1 MLLLDDKE
9 ILRLHRKGG
18 AFSQKAFN
26 AIVSQYAEQLYW
38 QIRRQ
43 TKNHEDTNDVLQ
55 NTLLKV
61 YKALDKFEGKSALST
76 WMYSIARNETYTFLE
91 KRNKQVQNEYDDAS
105 IELLNLSGDLG
116 GLTAQQ
122 IEDLLFEA
130 LDTLPQKQAQ
140 VFQLKYFEDL
150 SFNDISLQLGTSV
163 GGLKA
168 SYHHAV
174 KKIEENLK
182 NALNLL

>member
-1 MLLLDDKE
+1 MLLLDDNE

-61 YKALDKFEGKSALST
+61 TKHL
-76 WMYSIARNETYTFLE
+76 
-91 KRNKQVQNEYDDAS
+91 
-105 IELLNLSGDLG
+105 
-116 GLTAQQ
+116 
-122 IEDLLFEA
+122 
-130 LDTLPQKQAQ
+130 
-140 VFQLKYFEDL
+140 
-150 SFNDISLQLGTSV
+150 ISLKEKVRFLRGCT
-163 GGLKA
+163 A
-168 SYHHAV
+168 
-174 KKIEENLK
+174 
-182 NALNLL
+182 